1 MVLDSVAND
10 AYAYVMRDVSKF
22 ARRMAAECPGF
33 RVRQASRVLSKLYD
47 DELRQFGLQHSQLPV
62 LAVSAIFGDEGAPMR
77 ALADALVMDPTTLS
91 RSVRP
96 LEKAGLIRVARSPSD
111 RRSRVLVLTA
121 AGQRAIESAFPAWE
135 RVLNRVN
142 RALGPGAMDELRGRL
157 DQVIA
162 LSAP

>member
-1 MVLDSVAND
+1 
-10 AYAYVMRDVSKF
+10 
-22 ARRMAAECPGF
+22 MATECPGF

-62 LAVSAIFGDEGAPMR
+62 LTAAAIFGEEGAPMR
-77 ALADALVMDPTTLS
+77 ALAQALVMDPTTLS

-121 AGQRAIESAFPAWE
+121 AGRRAIELAFPAWE
-135 RVLNRVN
+135 RVVNRVS
-142 RALGPGAMDELRGRL
+142 RALGAGAMAELRARL

-162 LSAP
+162 ISTP